1 MRRTAEGAAV
11 AGSSGDGDAR
21 ATGRS
26 QRTEHGRRQQQQV
39 INVSVVSPL
48 TLSLPKFHF
57 VPIQMLNCSSSQV
70 FVDLLVYGL

>member
-39 INVSVVSPL
+39 INVSGQSLDFATPQVSLCPD
-48 TLSLPKFHF
+48 SYA
-57 VPIQMLNCSSSQV
+57 Q
-70 FVDLLVYGL
+70 LLK